1 MFRQHNSNLILDY
14 DLGARAQSMLSA
26 TVKNI
31 STRVQSQETADRI
44 CFKFERYFKV
54 RVFYSAYALQLYL
67 PGCHA

>member
-44 CFKFERYFKV
+44 CFKFERY
-54 RVFYSAYALQLYL
+54 
-67 PGCHA
+67 